1 VKLDL
6 WAVSLASAA
15 GDALRA
21 LDQQLVKSSVTLS
34 SITLVM
40 NVKTCLHMV
49 RICGSRHTELIL
61 HTHQQQT
68 YTQKHQHTHNNTHA
82 RTYQHAHINTHTHTR
97 TNTHS
102 HTYITTFITLEAETQ
117 WCLHT
122 HTCTHTYIYTC
133 HTLENENTFITL
145 EAETQWCLRPSYTK
159 SSSAGM
165 WTGKLSPTRIYF
177 LHAHLLPINKL
188 SGDYQF
194 AVLLLMVADGSN

>member
-1 VKLDL
+1 
-6 WAVSLASAA
+6 
-15 GDALRA
+15 
-21 LDQQLVKSSVTLS
+21 
-34 SITLVM
+34 
-40 NVKTCLHMV
+40 MV
-49 RICGSRHTELIL
+49 L
-61 HTHQQQT
+61 T
-68 YTQKHQHTHNNTHA
+68 YTYMHKQT
-82 RTYQHAHINTHTHTR
+82 
-97 TNTHS
+97 
-102 HTYITTFITLEAETQ
+102 HTYIYTCHTLKNENTFIMLEAETQ